1 MHLSDGVLS
10 VTSAV
15 STSLAAGGL
24 MVPAIKS
31 IKEEDIPKI
40 SLMTAAFFTFSLVSI
55 PIGPSSAHPLL
66 AGLLGITLGKRAP
79 VSIFVALLL
88 QAILFQHGGLT
99 TLGINTLLVSVPA
112 LLSYWLFQKLKGK
125 IKSLPLAAGLVG
137 GTATFLC
144 VLMLILIL
152 FITNTQY
159 SQGTLSV
166 INVLILSYIPV
177 LVIETVLTGFTVA
190 YIKRVRPSFFN
201 GTFS

>member
-10 VTSAV
+10 VTSAAA
-15 STSLAAGGL
+15 STLAAVGL

-112 LLSYWLFQKLKGK
+112 LLSYWLLQKLKGRM
-125 IKSLPLAAGLVG
+125 KSLPLAAGLVG
-137 GTATFLC
+137 GVATMLC

-159 SQGTLSV
+159 SQGIFSV

-190 YIKRVRPSFFN
+190 YIQRVRPSFFT